1 MIQFVIPCIY
11 AVWKLFTIQ
20 IYGDIIK
27 IQYKILP
34 FFRDQMRG
42 IFVVHIDF
50 QEDKTGIFYD
60 IYTFSYVYPGN
71 KSGNFFIKSG
81 KVRIL

>member
-1 MIQFVIPCIY
+1 M
-11 AVWKLFTIQ
+11 
-20 IYGDIIK
+20 
-27 IQYKILP
+27 
-34 FFRDQMRG
+34 G

-50 QEDKTGIFYD
+50 QEDKTWIFYD
-60 IYTFSYVYPGN
+60 IYTFSYVYLGN

>member
-1 MIQFVIPCIY
+1 MWCYNQN
-11 AVWKLFTIQ
+11 TIQ
-20 IYGDIIK
+20 VVFFGVISYKTGGNF
-27 IQYKILP
+27 KILP

-71 KSGNFFIKSG
+71 KSGKFFIKSG